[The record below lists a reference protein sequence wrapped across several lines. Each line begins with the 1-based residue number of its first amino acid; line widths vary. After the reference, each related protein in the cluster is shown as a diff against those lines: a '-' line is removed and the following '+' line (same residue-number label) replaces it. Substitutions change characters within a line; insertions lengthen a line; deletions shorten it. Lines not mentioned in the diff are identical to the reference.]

1 MAAHNQNTHY
11 QPLLLGKENKGIKQ
25 DLHKHSHTN
34 FMRCFQC
41 RSCSSGCPFIPVMDL
56 GPNKVIR
63 LLQLG
68 QFQAALES
76 NTIWICVGCDTCAAN
91 CPMAIDI
98 PAVMD
103 ILRQYV
109 LTSGMT
115 VPMPEV
121 YDLHSQILDSIL
133 RYGRTHKLEIML
145 RYKVKKRAW
154 LEDMDVGLKML
165 SKRKLHL
172 WPSKVKALSEIQEIF
187 RTARPVSWPTESDY
201 EG

>member
-1 MAAHNQNTHY
+1 MTAPEENIRDRPLIVGEEDRVIRQNLQAY
-11 QPLLLGKENKGIKQ
+11 
-25 DLHKHSHTN
+25 SRTN

-68 QFQAALES
+68 QFQTALES
-76 NTIWICVGCDTCAAN
+76 TTIWICVGCDTCAAN

-98 PAVMD
+98 PSVMD
-103 ILRQYV
+103 TLRQYV

-201 EG
+201 ER